1 MNFTHNMTIS
11 TDVKRLGNCKIVLI
25 LVLIYYMVNLIYY
38 LLFDKY
44 KHL

>member
-11 TDVKRLGNCKIVLI
+11 TDVKRLENCKIVLI
-25 LVLIYYMVNLIYY
+25 IVLIYYMVNLIYY

-44 KHL
+44 KYL

>member
-11 TDVKRLGNCKIVLI
+11 TDVKRLGNRKIVLI
-25 LVLIYYMVNLIYY
+25 IVLIYYMVNLIYY
-38 LLFDKY
+38 LLFGKY